1 METLQTA
8 QTLPEQAN
16 LSRRGFVKGIRNPAA
31 MRVIVTLDGA
41 KTHRQHHSG
50 KTTIGSEV

>member
-1 METLQTA
+1 
-8 QTLPEQAN
+8 
-16 LSRRGFVKGIRNPAA
+16 